1 MNPMN
6 KHVRSVFSQAAKRVA
21 LLVYLV
27 AALTTLSSA
36 QLTNTATSGWD
47 GCPTTAPKNLVT
59 YTNWVFKDSAG
70 VAHDFAG
77 ETIVEEHE
85 SWNPAPC
92 CIANCGDNAVTGLNE
107 SSTDGLYYLEAD
119 GSSGTV
125 SPSGYVNPKYI
136 VVGVEYA
143 PPGSSSNV
151 KYTKDTVTGNTT
163 MTGSSFNNKVS
174 TSISLSSSAGIGG
187 FLSGKETTT
196 ISGSYAQQSGSSTT
210 VAVSQTV
217 SNTTSLNGYTDP
229 VTGVNHNYDYIFVW
243 LNPVARYTL
252 ITESGGKVNVT
263 WNGYGYDLA
272 DQRVY
277 NDMDVIGIPVGCI
290 NGYLP
295 AQSAAWTAT
304 CDDIASVYARTWA
317 LKNIDGS
324 GPGLT
329 STDLTNILHS
339 DPFYTTY
346 TPTLA
351 SGSDTTTDGR
361 FTECNTSG
369 CTETIDFEPNLSD
382 TYSEGYTTTTTNTH
396 NYSHTET
403 FSVEQQ
409 FMTKADAF
417 WTSFSLSLQTTD
429 EMTWVYSSSYSIN
442 NSQGQTSAFTI
453 VGPNPG
459 YTGPLQFVA
468 FQDNYFGTFMFYQ

>member
-1 MNPMN
+1 M
-6 KHVRSVFSQAAKRVA
+6 KKLTDTTLRRLGKQVS
-21 LLVYLV
+21 LLVIFL
-27 AALTTLSSA
+27 ATLTSLSSA
-36 QLTNTATSGWD
+36 QLTNTATSGWG

-59 YTNWVFKDSAG
+59 YTNWAFKDSLG
-70 VAHDFAG
+70 VTHDFAG
-77 ETIVEEHE
+77 ETIVEEHV

-107 SSTDGLYYLEAD
+107 TSTDGLYYLEAD
-119 GSSGTV
+119 GAGGTV
-125 SPSGYVNPKYI
+125 YPAGWVHPKYV
-136 VVGVEYA
+136 VVGVEYS
-143 PPGSSSNV
+143 PPGSSSKV
-151 KYTKDTVTGNTT
+151 TYTKDTVVGNTT
-163 MTGSSFNNKVS
+163 TTGSSFNNKVS
-174 TSISLSSSAGIGG
+174 QSISLSSTAGIPG

-210 VAVSQTV
+210 VSVSQTV
-217 SNTTSLNGYTDP
+217 SNTTGLEGFTDP
-229 VTGVNHNYDYIFVW
+229 VNGVNHNYDYIFVW
-243 LNPVARYTL
+243 LNPVVRFYDFTD
-252 ITESGGKVNVT
+252 SGGVVHVVSM
-263 WNGYGYDLA
+263 GYGYDMT
-272 DQRVY
+272 DQRVF

-295 AQSAAWTAT
+295 AQSAAWVAT

-317 LKNIDGS
+317 AKNVDGS

-339 DPFYTTY
+339 DPFYITY

-351 SGSDTTTDGR
+351 PGSDTTTDGR

-382 TYSEGYTTTTTNTH
+382 VYSQGYTTTTTNTH

-409 FMTKADAF
+409 FSSSVF
-417 WTSFSLSLQTTD
+417 WKTFTLSLQTTD
-429 EMTWVYSSSYSIN
+429 EMTWVYSSSYSVN
-442 NSQGQTSAFTI
+442 TSDGQTASFSI
-453 VGPNPG
+453 VGPAPG

-468 FQDNYFGTFMFYQ
+468 FQDNYFGTFMFYP

>member
-1 MNPMN
+1 
-6 KHVRSVFSQAAKRVA
+6 
-21 LLVYLV
+21 
-27 AALTTLSSA
+27 
-36 QLTNTATSGWD
+36 
-47 GCPTTAPKNLVT
+47 
-59 YTNWVFKDSAG
+59 
-70 VAHDFAG
+70 
-77 ETIVEEHE
+77 
-85 SWNPAPC
+85 
-92 CIANCGDNAVTGLNE
+92 
-107 SSTDGLYYLEAD
+107 
-119 GSSGTV
+119 
-125 SPSGYVNPKYI
+125 
-136 VVGVEYA
+136 
-143 PPGSSSNV
+143 
-151 KYTKDTVTGNTT
+151 

>member
-6 KHVRSVFSQAAKRVA
+6 KHVSSAFCHAGKRLC
-21 LLVYLV
+21 LLVVLL
-27 AALTTLSSA
+27 ATLTTLSSA
-36 QLTNTATSGWD
+36 QLTNTATSGWI
-47 GCPTTAPKNLVT
+47 GCPTSAPKNATT
-59 YTNWVFKDSAG
+59 YSNWAFKDSLGAEHSFG
-70 VAHDFAG
+70 GD
-77 ETIVEEHE
+77 TYVEEHV

-92 CIANCGDNAVTGLNE
+92 CIANCGANTE
-107 SSTDGLYYLEAD
+107 SVLDELSTDGLFYLQAE
-119 GSSGTV
+119 GNTGTV
-125 SPSGYVNPKYI
+125 SAAGYVNPKYV

-163 MTGSSFNNKVS
+163 MTGSSFNNKTS
-174 TSISLSSSAGIGG
+174 TSVSLSSTAGIAG
-187 FLSGKETTT
+187 FLSGKESTT
-196 ISGSYAQQSGSSTT
+196 ISASYAQQSGSSTT

-217 SNTTSLNGYTDP
+217 SNTTGLNGYTDP
-229 VTGVNHNYDYIFVW
+229 VHGVNHNYDYIFVW
-243 LNPVARYTL
+243 LNPVATYLDYTD
-252 ITESGGKVNVT
+252 TSGKVHVAWT
-263 WNGYGYDLA
+263 GYGYDLA
-272 DQRVY
+272 DQRVF

-295 AQSAAWTAT
+295 KQSAAWTAT

-317 LKNIDGS
+317 LKNVDGS
-324 GPGLT
+324 APGLT
-329 STDLTNILHS
+329 STDLTKILHA

-351 SGSDTTTDGR
+351 AGSDTTTDGR

-369 CTETIDFEPNLSD
+369 CTQVIDFEPNLSD
-382 TYSEGYTTTTTNTH
+382 NYSQGYTTTTTNTD

-409 FMTKADAF
+409 FSSSIF
-417 WTSFSLSLQTTD
+417 WKTFSLSLQTTN
-429 EMTWVYSSSYSIN
+429 EMTWVYSSSHSVS
-442 NSQGQTSAFTI
+442 NSQGQTAAFTI
-453 VGPNPG
+453 VGPSPG

-468 FQDNYFGTFMFYQ
+468 FQDNYFGTFMFYP